1 MTRST
6 SHGKGLMFLVSV
18 ALLATSLSAGTALAQ
33 TTPIRGAEWDKII
46 EAAKKEG
53 KVVVSLPAST
63 ELRAAIETNFE
74 KRFGVDV
81 EPIVGTAPVIVS
93 RIVQESKAGIHY
105 FDLHL
110 GGSESVV
117 NVLLPE
123 GLLDPLPGWLVLPEV
138 SDAKNWWG
146 GHVWVDSAKR
156 YIYASQAY
164 QSQNLWYNAQSV
176 KAEEVRSFD
185 DLLDEK
191 WKGKIGYLDPRV
203 GGSGASLWSYLRDIK
218 GEEYLRRLVGQ
229 NLLLQ
234 RSERQ
239 LAESL
244 ARNKISFLMGVTYY
258 SFAQFVKAGLPVQ
271 PLPTP
276 KEGLYVSGGSGN
288 LVILK
293 NAPHPNATKLFV
305 NWVLSKEGQ
314 EVYSKG
320 LAQATRRLDVDTK
333 WLQDIG
339 VLAAKDKLTLE
350 QYHRLENQSEE
361 KLRRLRDP
369 AAALARKLLGQ

>member
-1 MTRST
+1 MISWIV
-6 SHGKGLMFLVSV
+6 LFLLTIILPG
-18 ALLATSLSAGTALAQ
+18 AALAQ
-33 TTPIRGAEWDKII
+33 TTPNRGADWDKLV
-46 EAAKKEG
+46 EAARKEG
-53 KVVVSLPAST
+53 RVVVSLPASA
-63 ELRAAIETNFE
+63 ELRAVIETNFE

-93 RIVQESKAGIHY
+93 RIVQESKAGVHY

-110 GGSESVV
+110 GGSESVI

-146 GHVWVDSAKR
+146 GHVWADNSKR
-156 YIYASQAY
+156 YIYTSQAY
-164 QSQNLWYNAQSV
+164 QTQNLWYNAQSM
-176 KAEEVRSFD
+176 KPEEIRSFD

-191 WKGKIGYLDPRV
+191 WKGKIGYLDPRF

-229 NLLLQ
+229 NMLVQ
-234 RSERQ
+234 RGERQ

-244 ARNKISFLMGVTYY
+244 ARNKVSFLMGVTYY
-258 SFAQFVKAGLPVQ
+258 SFAQFIKAGLPVH

-320 LAQATRRLDVDTK
+320 LGQGTRRVDVDTK
-333 WLQDIG
+333 WLQEIG

-361 KLRRLRDP
+361 KLKRSREP
-369 AAALARKLLGQ
+369 AAALARKLLGL

>member
-1 MTRST
+1 LIERQRNEEIMIRF
-6 SHGKGLMFLVSV
+6 FLVT
-18 ALLATSLSAGTALAQ
+18 LLLNVITTAASAQ
-33 TTPIRGAEWDKII
+33 TSPSRPTDWDRVL
-46 EAAKKEG
+46 ENAKREG
-53 KVVVSLPAST
+53 KVVVSIPASV
-63 ELRAAIETNFE
+63 ELRTAIEAHFE
-74 KRFGVDV
+74 KRFGIDV

-93 RIVQESKAGIHY
+93 RIVQESKAGVHY

-110 GGSESVV
+110 GGSESVI

-123 GLLDPLPGWLVLPEV
+123 GLLEPLPGWLVLPEV

-146 GHVWVDSAKR
+146 GHVWADNSKR
-156 YIYASQAY
+156 YIYTSQAY
-164 QSQNLWYNAQSV
+164 QTQNLWYNAQSM
-176 KAEEVRSFD
+176 KPEEIRSFD

-191 WKGKIGYLDPRV
+191 WKGKIGYLDPRF

-229 NLLLQ
+229 NMLLQ
-234 RSERQ
+234 RGERQ

-244 ARNKISFLMGVTYY
+244 AKNKITFLMGVTYY
-258 SFAQFVKAGLPVQ
+258 SFAQFIKAGLPVQ

-276 KEGLYVSGGSGN
+276 KEGLYVSGGSGH

-314 EVYSKG
+314 EVYSKALG
-320 LAQATRRLDVDTK
+320 QATRRLDVDTK
-333 WLQDIG
+333 WLQEIG
-339 VLAAKDKLTLE
+339 VSAAKDKLTLE

-361 KLRRLRDP
+361 KLKRSREP